1 MIRFSLNSTHDVVSV
16 VCYVMK
22 KYRMLVCPKMDI
34 VNTDHSVEMMSSSCF
49 HNENIFSFEINS
61 NLSECSWR
69 LYKF

>member
-49 HNENIFSFEINS
+49 HNENIFF
-61 NLSECSWR
+61 
-69 LYKF
+69 